1 MTQENF
7 ERIVEDQLEIARN
20 LLIVKG
26 QEYSLSADRL
36 EVFKKAACLQG
47 ETVKQALCGMLAKHV
62 VSVYDMS
69 MSDKTFTEDRWTEK
83 ITDSINYLLLL
94 KAAIMEESHENQR
107 H

>member
-20 LLIVKG
+20 LLIAKG

-36 EVFKKAACLQG
+36 EVFKKAASLQG

-69 MSDKTFTEDRWTEK
+69 MSDKEFTEARWTEK

-94 KAAIMEESHENQR
+94 KAAVMEESYDD
-107 H
+107 

>member
-7 ERIVEDQLEIARN
+7 ERIVEDQLSTARN

-26 QEYSLSADRL
+26 REYSLSEDRL

-47 ETVKQALCGMLAKHV
+47 ETVKQALCGMLAKHI
-62 VSVYDMS
+62 VSIYDMS
-69 MSDKTFTEDRWTEK
+69 MSDKAFTHEHWTEK

-94 KAAIMEESHENQR
+94 KAAIMEENHEN
-107 H
+107 